1 MPINCTV
8 PGVRRRAID
17 TRAFFVSIVTR
28 HVQPGLVK
36 NGATALT
43 LVEELGCKSAEE
55 VHEKLQRHYQEM
67 KILMGKLGVAINQG
81 TDEEVM
87 EHGEKMS
94 QMLNGIPEYV
104 RAAW

>member
-1 MPINCTV
+1 MSAGNRKKTILSASQQN
-8 PGVRRRAID
+8 
-17 TRAFFVSIVTR
+17 
-28 HVQPGLVK
+28 
-36 NGATALT
+36 ALK
-43 LVEELGCKSAEE
+43 ELGCKSAEE
-55 VHEKLQRHYQEM
+55 AHEKLQRHYQEM

-87 EHGEKMS
+87 EYGEKMS